1 MWALT
6 LIGLAGCPHPAR
18 TAPDAPLPDR
28 PADHVYQDTPDSG
41 LLFVWKVGDGYEVAS
56 VARGTATSVELDA
69 TSAEQVVTVD
79 LRDGRR
85 LPAVRDTSPW
95 TQSVARWMGKALDA
109 PVSVTGT
116 PSEPDPVPPEVVSVP
131 GAEQSTL
138 DKGRINETITGALQQ
153 VRDCYRA
160 RPARRGAAR
169 GLRFHSVRDRTG
181 RSRALE
187 PRRVGH
193 APPRAGHGL
202 HPRRD
207 RRTRLRCTPWRR
219 CRDRDLPL
227 RFRSWR
233 GSCRRVELS
242 SVAPQAQAKGRG
254 LGGERVVRGLLGGRA
269 SGRPQERGLTG
280 STRLDS
286 CYPPARATGSR
297 RCSRTMSEALILP
310 APSGTASTRTATA
323 PTRPSRRARAIRPA
337 STFASPSAPA

>member
-160 RPARRGAAR
+160 VLHDEVRLGGYVSIQFVIGPDGAVRWSRVGSDTLHHEQVTDCILDVIDGLVFDAPHGGGVVIVTYPFVFAPGGAA
-169 GLRFHSVRDRTG
+169 
-181 RSRALE
+181 AAE
-187 PRRVGH
+187 
-193 APPRAGHGL
+193 
-202 HPRRD
+202 
-207 RRTRLRCTPWRR
+207 
-219 CRDRDLPL
+219 
-227 RFRSWR
+227 
-233 GSCRRVELS
+233 
-242 SVAPQAQAKGRG
+242 
-254 LGGERVVRGLLGGRA
+254 
-269 SGRPQERGLTG
+269 
-280 STRLDS
+280 
-286 CYPPARATGSR
+286 
-297 RCSRTMSEALILP
+297 
-310 APSGTASTRTATA
+310 
-323 PTRPSRRARAIRPA
+323 
-337 STFASPSAPA
+337 